1 MEVFPVPGPAP
12 DPNALR
18 RDRPSDVAG
27 WTSLPAEGFK
37 GDLPAWP
44 LSTTGDVA
52 HIEADLWALVWRK
65 PQAAMW
71 VSLGLR
77 FQVAAYVRAFVLST
91 DGEDATAGLK
101 AAVLRMEDGLG
112 ISPKGMNVLRWK
124 IAPDEVGSRRAVVAP
139 KAKRS
144 SARDRLKALNAGGA

>member
-1 MEVFPVPGPAP
+1 MPV
-12 DPNALR
+12 
-18 RDRPSDVAG
+18 
-27 WTSLPAEGFK
+27 
-37 GDLPAWP
+37 WP
-44 LSTTGDVA
+44 LSTGSDVSG
-52 HIEADLWALVWRK
+52 IEADLWALVWRK

-144 SARDRLKALNAGGA
+144 SARERLKVLNAGGA

>member
-1 MEVFPVPGPAP
+1 MEVFLVPGPAP

-44 LSTTGDVA
+44 LTTGGYVGD
-52 HIEADLWALVWRK
+52 IEQDLWALIWRK

-71 VSLGLR
+71 ESLGLR

-91 DGEDATAGLK
+91 DGDDETAGLK

-112 ISPKGMNVLRWK
+112 ISAKGLNTLRWK
-124 IAPDEVGSRRAVVAP
+124 IAPDEVGSRRDAAAP
-139 KAKRS
+139 KAKRA
-144 SARDRLKALNAGGA
+144 SARDRLKVLNAGGA